1 MSEILLADLIHDVK
15 EAIRPLRHSQS
26 TIYQFNVGWKGLCKH
41 FAGHG
46 QPLYSC
52 MLVRQYVLESRLQ
65 YERGD
70 LPEWKFKLIRHTVH
84 LLDQVLEHGHIV
96 CNYSAPWG
104 RTRLVE
110 LPFISASNKYIADL
124 TRRGRGPGT
133 ISLYKT
139 VSEQFLR
146 YLEEA
151 GHNDFSRVTLST
163 VSNFVPHIS
172 NQYDV
177 YSMRT
182 VLSALRSFLIFA
194 AAEKRTTAD
203 FTGAVPSSFGRKT
216 TIVPTI
222 TPEEEHRLFA
232 VIDRETAKG
241 KRDYAIILL
250 ALRTGL
256 RSVDIIN
263 LQFENLKWR
272 TNTIEITQ
280 QKTGRI
286 LLLPLLADIGN
297 AIIEYL
303 MHGRPTSQDSYIFI
317 HCQAPY
323 TGLSDNL
330 YKMVSSYME
339 KAGIRQNDGDR
350 RGLHCFRH
358 STAARLLAA
367 ETPLPIISTIL
378 GHADKN
384 STKVYLST
392 DLELLRACALG
403 LNGIEV
409 AVEELQ

>member
-1 MSEILLADLIHDVK
+1 MSEMLLAELIHDVK

-26 TIYQFNVGWKGLCKH
+26 TLYQFGFAWKGLCKY
-41 FAGHG
+41 FADHG
-46 QPLYSC
+46 QPLYSDA
-52 MLVRQYVLESRLQ
+52 LAQQYVLESRRQ
-65 YERGD
+65 YESGD
-70 LPEWKFKLIRHTVH
+70 IPEWKFKLIRHTVH
-84 LLDQVLEHGHIV
+84 LLEQISEHGRII
-96 CNYSAPWG
+96 CNHSAPWG
-104 RTRLVE
+104 RIGLAKLEFLSV
-110 LPFISASNKYIADL
+110 SNEYIADL
-124 TRRGRGPGT
+124 TRKSRGPGT

-139 VSEQFLR
+139 ISEQFLR

-163 VSNFVPHIS
+163 VSNFIPHIS

-182 VLSALRSFLIFA
+182 VLSALRSFLTFVA
-194 AAEKRTTAD
+194 AKKRTTAD

-222 TPEEEHRLFA
+222 SPEEENRLFA
-232 VIDRETAKG
+232 VIDRKTAKG
-241 KRDYAIILL
+241 KRDFAIILL

-256 RSVDIIN
+256 RSVDITN

-272 TNTIEITQ
+272 TNTIEIIQ

-286 LLLPLLADIGN
+286 LLLPLLADTGN

-303 MHGRPTSQDSYIFI
+303 MHGRPASQESYIFI
-317 HCQAPY
+317 CNQAPY
-323 TGLSDNL
+323 TRLSDNL
-330 YKMVSSYME
+330 YAMVCKYME
-339 KAGIRQNDGDR
+339 KAGIRQNGGER

-358 STAARLLAA
+358 STAARLLAV

-384 STKVYLST
+384 STNVYLST
-392 DLELLRACALG
+392 DLEHLRACALG
-403 LNGIEV
+403 LSGIEV